1 MATVTAPEGWRVE
14 DGAVRLSDVGKTAQ
28 CPYSTIQWA
37 ARSGLIEVER
47 QGGQGNARW
56 VRVEDALLI
65 VAVAALAVA
74 AGLAFASLLKAVKD
88 SGARVSPEGLT
99 IPMPTRP

>member
-1 MATVTAPEGWRVE
+1 MATVAAPPEWRVSN
-14 DGAVRLSDVGKTAQ
+14 GTVPLADVAKTAA
-28 CPYSTIQWA
+28 CSYVSIDAA
-37 ARSGLIEVER
+37 ARSGLIDVER

-74 AGLAFASLLKAVKD
+74 AGLAFGALLRAVR
-88 SGARVSPEGLT
+88 STGAHVTPEGLT
-99 IPMPTRP
+99 IPVTIRP